1 MTSTPLVFIATCC
14 LLVTHISLA
23 TCRAA
28 DLSIVNRLGSNASTD
43 TDEENDQFL
52 SYILREKLLQL
63 LEQNPNNMQIQS
75 PVSLDQI
82 LNEILDKEANR
93 LLQELI
99 PSTETLASTQEAG
112 HDMVP
117 AFAERSKRSAEPVNS
132 LDLTFH
138 LLREMIKMANNDKQ
152 RVQAEKNRKIMDTIG
167 K

>member
-1 MTSTPLVFIATCC
+1 MTSTPLVFMAACC

-28 DLSIVNRLGSNASTD
+28 DPSIVNRLGSNASAD

-52 SYILREKLLQL
+52 SYILREKLLQV
-63 LEQNPNNMQIQS
+63 LEQNPNNMQIHS
-75 PVSLDQI
+75 PVSLDGI
-82 LNEILDKEANR
+82 LNEIPDKEANR
-93 LLQELI
+93 LLQELLRN
-99 PSTETLASTQEAG
+99 TETPASTREAG

-117 AFAERSKRSAEPVNS
+117 AFAELSKRSKPLNS

-138 LLREMIKMANNDKQ
+138 LLRERIKMANRDKQ
-152 RVQAEKNRKIMDTIG
+152 RMQEEKNRKIMDIIG